1 MTLTNNSPKPVNRW
15 LAKMADMEDSCRSV
29 SVGGMAAELLGAEGE
44 VAPRDSQRVFG
55 KLIEYARRAKGWSVE
70 QLAKRA
76 DIGIG
81 EIIDIERHDYAIPQP
96 RTVYQL
102 ANVLGLPSRRLVEV
116 AGLAPPRHAV
126 NAAALHFAAKSEST
140 AKLTHSEREA
150 FVEFVK
156 ALMEIPDGAQELA
169 DHVS

>member
-1 MTLTNNSPKPVNRW
+1 
-15 LAKMADMEDSCRSV
+15 MADMEDSLPLRIRRRNGCRTSRRE
-29 SVGGMAAELLGAEGE
+29 GGAAA
-44 VAPRDSQRVFG
+44 AHSQRVFG
-55 KLIEYARRAKGWSVE
+55 KLIEHVRVRQRMVGRATC
-70 QLAKRA
+70 QACRHR
-76 DIGIG
+76 IG